1 MDDEREEARLK
12 MKAEANFERN
22 IRYKDSRLRTI
33 GLPTQALAQ
42 QIAERKAMKQKE
54 IEEGKLERAR
64 NQEIEALLDK
74 VAREEEELRRQKSA
88 QMKYEWEAQIKEKQS
103 LRKQSRESEI
113 HSFKYDTPME
123 FTGDDIL
130 HGERVAQQ
138 RDQMRRWTEEDL
150 ADKERRRQQERD
162 EDLAQAQL
170 NIAIDEV
177 RLQQQ
182 IEEDELKKEV
192 TRKILA
198 ENSDVSWT

>member
-130 HGERVAQQ
+130 HDERVAQQ